1 MQNQSIQF
9 TNSTAYTHTHIHMP
23 VHIYSLTWRSIPPA
37 NSGSREGCTFIAL
50 FAQVRTNE
58 SETMRMYPTWGKT
71 LVLRKNDPDTK
82 SRRMETGTVTRRLV
96 TVKNLR
102 QVKNKGTAWKKYA
115 PWVQAVHPISLAW
128 QRLPHRKLLS
138 ICRPRGCIC
147 MESCACW
154 LGPGSLHLSCCWKKR
169 KSNQN

>member
-1 MQNQSIQF
+1 M
-9 TNSTAYTHTHIHMP
+9 AYTHTHIHILD
-23 VHIYSLTWRSIPPA
+23 HKYSLTWRSIPPA

-115 PWVQAVHPISLAW
+115 PWVQAVHPISSAW